1 MRFWILVAFL
11 CHWPWAHLCAD
22 PFEKA
27 EITRTV
33 NLVSLLLEMKS
44 RPAVPGDTVN
54 GETAVR
60 TGGDSRAELQFPD
73 LTITRVGSNAL
84 FRFVSGGREITLD
97 GGTMLFSSP
106 KGAGGGKVQAGAITA
121 AVTGTEFLISYVKGS
136 GGKRGGAGPPL
147 AGRVKVICLNGKVLV
162 YFTANPRS
170 RRSLQAGQMVDVPN
184 EATTMPA
191 VQNLNLGV
199 LLATSMLGE
208 AGGFAP
214 LPSQAALARNAAKQG
229 KAFAPDNALPG
240 ASNLITQASQ
250 TARAASAAN
259 KEQPPPPPPPP
270 QFRPRLLR
278 PLPHRHLRP
287 CRHPHGLPRRRR
299 PRPLR
304 HQPGRPLHRPSP
316 RRLRLGRHQRARE
329 LPRKLEPAPE
339 GLSPTQ
345 QIRFRRGL
353 P

>member
-147 AGRVKVICLNGKVLV
+147 AGRSRSSASTARSWFTLRRIPGAADPCKPGKWWTSQMKRQRCL
-162 YFTANPRS
+162 RS
-170 RRSLQAGQMVDVPN
+170 R
-184 EATTMPA
+184 T
-191 VQNLNLGV
+191 
-199 LLATSMLGE
+199 
-208 AGGFAP
+208 
-214 LPSQAALARNAAKQG
+214 
-229 KAFAPDNALPG
+229 
-240 ASNLITQASQ
+240 
-250 TARAASAAN
+250 
-259 KEQPPPPPPPP
+259 
-270 QFRPRLLR
+270 
-278 PLPHRHLRP
+278 
-287 CRHPHGLPRRRR
+287 
-299 PRPLR
+299 
-304 HQPGRPLHRPSP
+304 
-316 RRLRLGRHQRARE
+316 
-329 LPRKLEPAPE
+329 
-339 GLSPTQ
+339 
-345 QIRFRRGL
+345 
-353 P
+353 

>member
-259 KEQPPPPPPPP
+259 KEQPPPPPPIPP
-270 QFRPRLLR
+270 APT
-278 PLPHRHLRP
+278 P
-287 CRHPHGLPRRRR
+287 
-299 PRPLR
+299 
-304 HQPGRPLHRPSP
+304 PSP
-316 RRLRLGRHQRARE
+316 PPSPPPMPPPTRPPTPPPTPPPPPPTRPPTPPPSPPPTR
-329 LPRKLEPAPE
+329 PPE
-339 GLSPTQ
+339 GEGTPAQ
-345 QIRFRRGL
+345 ARAGA
-353 P
+353 

>member
-1 MRFWILVAFL
+1 MKPWILIAFL
-11 CHWPWAHLCAD
+11 CHWSWAHLRAD

-33 NLVSLLLEMKS
+33 NLVSLLLEMRA

-54 GETAVR
+54 GKIAVK

-229 KAFAPDNALPG
+229 KAFAPDNTLPG

-259 KEQPPPPPPPP
+259 NEQPPPPPPPP
-270 QFRPRLLR
+270 PPIPPAPTPPSPPPSPPPMPPPTRPPTPPPTPPPPPPTR
-278 PLPHRHLRP
+278 PPTP
-287 CRHPHGLPRRRR
+287 PPTPP
-299 PRPLR
+299 PRP
-304 HQPGRPLHRPSP
+304 P
-316 RRLRLGRHQRARE
+316 
-329 LPRKLEPAPE
+329 PE
-339 GLSPTQ
+339 GAGTPAQ
-345 QIRFRRGL
+345 ARAGA
-353 P
+353 